1 MALVVQKYGGT
12 SVGSLEK
19 IRHVARKVADAAK
32 NGDSLIV
39 VVSAMSGETDRLID
53 MAHELCPNPPERE
66 MDLLMSSG
74 ERVSAALLSV
84 VLNGMGTP
92 AISFTGRQIGMLT
105 DAVHM
110 KARIRR
116 ITGEKLR
123 EALEGG
129 KVAVVAGFQGI
140 DETTGNV
147 TTLGRG
153 GSDTSALAIAVAMGA
168 DICEICTDV
177 DGVYTTDPNIVP
189 NARKIDSLSFDE
201 MLEMASLG
209 AKVLQVRS
217 VEFGKKYDMPIRVKS
232 TFSNEEGTLVTS
244 ERKEMEEV
252 VVSAVAYARDQAKV
266 TVVGVPDRPGI
277 AARIFTS
284 VAEAN
289 INVDMIIQ
297 NTSAGGLTDLSF
309 TIPKM
314 ESARTMELLGSVVRE
329 IGAREA
335 IVDGDIG
342 KVSIIGVGM
351 KSHTGVAAKAFKALA
366 DGGINIMMISTS
378 EIKVS
383 CVVSAGE
390 IDRSVRILHD
400 AFELA
405 LPVEERS
412 FQENGK

>member
-1 MALVVQKYGGT
+1 MALIVQKYGGT
-12 SVGSLEK
+12 SVGSLER
-19 IRHVARKVADAAK
+19 IRHVARKVSAAAK

-39 VVSAMSGETDRLID
+39 VVSAMSGETDRLIE
-53 MAHELCPNPPERE
+53 MAQELCANPPERE

-84 VLNGMGTP
+84 ALNSMGAP

-123 EALEGG
+123 EALDGG

-140 DETTGNV
+140 DESTGNV

-153 GSDTSALAIAVAMGA
+153 GSDTSAVAIAVAMGA
-168 DICEICTDV
+168 DLCEIYTDV

-189 NARKIDSLSFDE
+189 NARKIESLSFDE

-217 VEFGKKYDMPIRVKS
+217 VEFGKKYNMPIRVKS

-284 VAEAN
+284 VASDE

-309 TIPKM
+309 TIPKT
-314 ESARTMELLGSVVRE
+314 ESAKTMQLLESVVKE

-335 IVDGDIG
+335 IVDGEIG

-351 KSHTGVAAKAFKALA
+351 RSHTGVAARAFKALA

-383 CVVSAGE
+383 CVVSSGE

-412 FQENGK
+412 FQENRK